1 MNVLWRD
8 LKQIRKFLHILQI
21 QEFGMQGWEIFQQT
35 DVWHWWTVVQN
46 AFNFCLVYCFPD
58 LHHIYSV
65 QFQFYLYCT
74 KPQQQSPQGTL
85 YWYAFFEWN
94 IRKNLSL
101 ACSSSSPTLSVN
113 TVSQFQWGIYL
124 STQKSQ
130 TFPLHVITFS
140 NNCKYEQLKWSR
152 HSELYNSLTL
162 GFYIKGKAQPLWSIN
177 HWLLI
182 TLVKIYIRV
191 SVWN

>member
-21 QEFGMQGWEIFQQT
+21 QEFGMRGWEIFQQT
-35 DVWHWWTVVQN
+35 DVWHWWIVVQN

-58 LHHIYSV
+58 LYHMYSV

-74 KPQQQSPQGTL
+74 KPQRQSPQGTL
-85 YWYAFFEWN
+85 YWYPFFEWN

-101 ACSSSSPTLSVN
+101 EFTNFIWQHSFTEEFTCPHKKVKHFLCMSLLSPIIANMSNSS
-113 TVSQFQWGIYL
+113 
-124 STQKSQ
+124 
-130 TFPLHVITFS
+130 
-140 NNCKYEQLKWSR
+140 EAR
-152 HSELYNSLTL
+152 HSELYNSLTW
-162 GFYIKGKAQPLWSIN
+162 GFYIKGKTQLLWSIN

-191 SVWN
+191 SLWN